1 MIMIPM
7 RYKNQNWNPQGPKNK
22 KQTRKKKKKTST
34 KTKAKDHPMQSCDI
48 ESNAIDRED
57 RRPRCSCCKCCPS
70 LPQLYRYSQCAGART
85 RDDDAEKCSAF
96 AIQVQPTA
104 ILLLFLLFS
113 CVFFLFFL
121 SFFFLLVVLLL
132 LLYRPR
138 NSTRLLTAYTRRWLG
153 DEGGVPGD
161 DCERRSAEVGTRS
174 RSGGAAT
181 TTNPGARAGKSAKRI
196 YGVCTRK
203 FVHTIL
209 IRYSYVFLLVG
220 KNALGEILSLKIF
233 SSLFYLFE
241 GLLPTC

>member
-1 MIMIPM
+1 
-7 RYKNQNWNPQGPKNK
+7 
-22 KQTRKKKKKTST
+22 
-34 KTKAKDHPMQSCDI
+34 
-48 ESNAIDRED
+48 
-57 RRPRCSCCKCCPS
+57 
-70 LPQLYRYSQCAGART
+70 
-85 RDDDAEKCSAF
+85 
-96 AIQVQPTA
+96 
-104 ILLLFLLFS
+104 LLFS

-121 SFFFLLVVLLL
+121 SFFFLLVLL